1 MSESKNHYLKYAI
14 IAIIASLFGVIVGA
28 IYQQNLSDANGG
40 SFPSFSLHSNDKLDK
55 ILRVVK
61 NNYVD
66 SVNTDSLEELAIS
79 DILNSLD
86 PHSVYLPPSDAKHQ
100 NESLEGN
107 FDGIGIEYYILND
120 SLFVT
125 HVRESGPSF
134 KAGILKGD
142 KIIAVNGQGLK
153 GDKLLANNIVS
164 KLRGKRGSSVKVS
177 IVRKGIAQP
186 KQFEIVRDRIVV
198 SSIDVSYLMQGS
210 SVGFIK
216 IGKFGANT
224 DEDFSDALNQ
234 LQKNGMKSLILDL
247 RGNGGGYLSAAT
259 ALADQFLSEGKLI
272 VYTKGLHEPRTD
284 YKATKEGSFENGK
297 LMILI
302 DEGTASA
309 SEIVTGALQDLDRAT
324 IIGRRSF
331 GKGLVQ
337 EQFGFGDGSAMNLT
351 IARYYTPSGR
361 SIQKSY
367 NDGFDTYRDEINH
380 RFEHGDYVS
389 LDSALRDSTFS
400 ENHKIYKTTKG
411 RTVYGGG
418 GIMPDIFIPLDTSKI
433 TPFFESVQ
441 HSSVIPQFVYGF
453 LINKPEVQKFKN
465 ANDFLNGFKIS
476 DADFQRFLA
485 YCKQKKIAINISD
498 AKISK
503 SLIVVQ
509 LEALLARYYF
519 DEEGFY
525 RIFNKDDD
533 FIKKALDKIKSP
545 A

>member
-1 MSESKNHYLKYAI
+1 MSGSRNQYLKYTI
-14 IAIIASLFGVIVGA
+14 IAVIASLFGIIVGA
-28 IYQQNLSDANGG
+28 IYQQNLGESSRN

-66 SVNTDSLEELAIS
+66 SVNTDSLEELAIN

-86 PHSVYLPPSDAKHQ
+86 PHSVYLPPSDAKQQ

-107 FDGIGIEYYILND
+107 FDGIGIEYYVLSD
-120 SLFVT
+120 TLFVT
-125 HVRESGPSF
+125 HVRDGGPSF
-134 KAGILKGD
+134 KAGIIKGD

-153 GDKLLANNIVS
+153 GSGLLSDNIVN

-177 IVRKGIAQP
+177 ILRKGITQP
-186 KQFEIVRDRIVV
+186 RQFEIVRDRIVV
-198 SSIDVSYLMQGS
+198 SSIDVGFLIQGS
-210 SVGFIK
+210 VGLIK
-216 IGKFGANT
+216 ISKFGANT
-224 DEDFSDALNQ
+224 EEDFSAVLNK

-259 ALADQFLSEGKLI
+259 ALADQFLTDGKLI

-284 YKATKEGSFENGK
+284 YKATAEGSFENGK
-297 LMILI
+297 LIVLI

-361 SIQKSY
+361 SIQKPY
-367 NDGFDTYRDEINH
+367 NGGFEAYRDEINH

-389 LDSALRDSTFS
+389 LDSALTDSTFS
-400 ENHKIYKTTKG
+400 TNDKMFKTAKG

-418 GIMPDIFIPLDTSKI
+418 GIMPDIFISLDTSKI
-433 TPFFESVQ
+433 TPFFTSVQ
-441 HSSVIPQFVYGF
+441 RSSVIPQFVYGF

-465 ANDFLNGFKIS
+465 ANDFVNGFKIS
-476 DADFQRFLA
+476 EADFQRFLA
-485 YCKQKKIAINISD
+485 YCKQKKIVVNMDD
-498 AKISK
+498 AKTSK
-503 SLIVVQ
+503 SLIINQ

-525 RIFNKDDD
+525 RIFNKDDN
-533 FIKKALDKIKSP
+533 FIKKALEKIKSP